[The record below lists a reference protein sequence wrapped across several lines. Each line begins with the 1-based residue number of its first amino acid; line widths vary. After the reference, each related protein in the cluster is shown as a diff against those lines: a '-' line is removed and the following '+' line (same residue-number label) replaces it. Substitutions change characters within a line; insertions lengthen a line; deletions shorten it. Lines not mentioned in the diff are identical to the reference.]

1 MNYVLDMYRQM
12 FDRVKR
18 GYNKGAF
25 CNAKPIL
32 LISLIDHVVF
42 IKENKFRWGN
52 RLLEDI
58 YKTNFSD
65 LDTAKLTPLWKP
77 FYYMSSEPFY
87 SLVWEQEPD
96 AKELAR
102 PSGKTLRTYLSY
114 SKFDDE
120 LWELL
125 QNAEN
130 RDYLR
135 KSIIKTYFS

>member
-18 GYNKGAF
+18 GNYRGVVS
-25 CNAKPIL
+25 NAKPIL
-32 LISLIDHVVF
+32 IISLIDYVIFV
-42 IKENKFRWGN
+42 KENKFKWGN

-58 YKTNFSD
+58 YKTNFSEFEN
-65 LDTAKLTPLWKP
+65 TKPTPLWKP